1 MTGGIEAGHKG
12 TGLDGVPSLLNLSG
26 WVLPM
31 AGSLG
36 TSFIGFKL
44 TKPLVF
50 LQAFSKE
57 GIIYNLVFP
66 LLNYNHFPVPCFR
79 VI

>member
-1 MTGGIEAGHKG
+1 MRKLYLTSRSMTGGIEAGHKG
-12 TGLDGVPSLLNLSG
+12 TGLDGVPSLLNLFG

-31 AGSLG
+31 ADSLG

-57 GIIYNLVFP
+57 GII
-66 LLNYNHFPVPCFR
+66 
-79 VI
+79 